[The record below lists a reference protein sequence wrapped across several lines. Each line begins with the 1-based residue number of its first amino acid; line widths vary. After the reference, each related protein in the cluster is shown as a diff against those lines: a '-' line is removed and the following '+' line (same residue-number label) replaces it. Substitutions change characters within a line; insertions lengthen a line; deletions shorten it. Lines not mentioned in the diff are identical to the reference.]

1 MTTSTNDSHIILTD
15 HASREARVKRLR
27 LFADTPGLAAKNFD
41 SVVNQLADNDELFV
55 FGYGEAAAA
64 VRKDGSLFSH
74 GDAVSRVSTSTNMD
88 GVEESTTTVERM
100 DLRGFA
106 NTCHS
111 DFVAGVDAPPPGSVP
126 LNKIVNGLSVSCGV
140 VLIIAGGGAGKTPL
154 AHGLAGA
161 GVSSYSIARVG
172 EPHAGYARTQRGA
185 ARELA
190 RAARSRPDVVL
201 DSIKDLLSSGGAAMK
216 SGLSREALVVV
227 SGWASLACELG
238 RTLYVPVNPS
248 TSDPEV
254 LELLGEISRSN
265 ASMTIL
271 NKSPGVW
278 TYAGRTGEGLERR
291 SGLINTKFKDGTIT
305 FTATAADTP
314 EEFDDELTKTL
325 NNIALTTEAWSQAQR
340 RALNRN

>member
-1 MTTSTNDSHIILTD
+1 MIQSMSDSHIVMTD
-15 HASREARVKRLR
+15 RASREARVKRLR
-27 LFADTPGLAAKNFD
+27 LFSETPGLAAKNFD
-41 SVVNQLADNDELFV
+41 SVVSELLDGDELFV
-55 FGYGEAAAA
+55 FGYGDAAAA
-64 VRKDGSLFSH
+64 VRKDGSVFSH
-74 GDAVSRVSTSTNMD
+74 GDEVLREPSATNAVSADEDSTFD
-88 GVEESTTTVERM
+88 KRI
-100 DLRGFA
+100 DLRGLV

-111 DFVAGVDAPPPGSVP
+111 NFDIGTNAPPPGSVP
-126 LNKIVNGLSVSCGV
+126 LNKIVNGLPISCGV

-161 GVSSYSIARVG
+161 GVGSYAVARVG

-227 SGWASLACELG
+227 SGWASLACEIG

-271 NKSPGVW
+271 NKGPGVW

-291 SGLINTKFKDGTIT
+291 SGVISTKFKDGEIV
-305 FTATAADTP
+305 FTANDSETP

-325 NNIALTTEAWSQAQR
+325 KNISLTTEAWSQAQR
-340 RALNRN
+340 RALNR